1 MSVNINTVY
10 QRVQS
15 IANKEQRGY
24 ITPLEFNRFA
34 NQSQLEIFEQYFYDL
49 NQFVRIG
56 GNDTRHADMVTG
68 IEEKIALFE
77 VFNSNLGDYNS
88 ATDCY
93 DLPSALHKLSTVSY
107 IKDGGVNY
115 QYYECEN
122 VTKKNLKLILTSNL
136 TLPTTTRPIYT
147 RQGSEINVYTG
158 KTTSPYFT
166 ELQTNDLIEID
177 YIKQPTEVTW
187 GYVLDSNNDALYNSA
202 ASTNFEL
209 HPSEEP
215 NLVIKILE
223 LAGIAMK
230 SPDVYQV
237 ADKEN
242 IEDIQQQK
250 Q

>member
-49 NQFVRIG
+49 NQFLRIG
-56 GNDTRHADMVTG
+56 GNDTRHADIVTG

-77 VFNSNLGDYNS
+77 VFNTSLGGYNG
-88 ATDCY
+88 ATNCY
-93 DLPSALHKLSTVSY
+93 DLPAALHKLSTVSY
-107 IKDGGVNY
+107 IATSGIEGTF
-115 QYYECEN
+115 YECEYVN
-122 VTKKNLKLILTSNL
+122 KKDLKLILTSNL
-136 TLPTTTRPIYT
+136 TLPTTSRPIYV
-147 RQGSEINVYTG
+147 RQGSKINVYTG

-166 ELQTNDLIEID
+166 ELQTNALIEID

-230 SPDVYQV
+230 SPDIYQA

-250 Q
+250 A